1 MKTYSL
7 KILNVATGEIRFQL
21 RKLDDVSYLS
31 LAMKMENKKIE
42 KGYQVLSIY
51 ESEDLE
57 KWRMNFS

>member
-7 KILNVATGEIRFQL
+7 KILNVVTGEKRFQL

-31 LAMKMENKKIE
+31 LLMKMENKKIE

-51 ESEDLE
+51 ECEDLE
-57 KWRMNFS
+57 MNSLK

>member
-7 KILNVATGEIRFQL
+7 KILNVETKEIRFQI

-31 LAMKMENKKIE
+31 LLMKMENKKIE

-57 KWRMNFS
+57 K

>member
-7 KILNVATGEIRFQL
+7 KILNVATKEIRFQF

-31 LAMKMENKKIE
+31 LLVKMENKKIE

-51 ESEDLE
+51 ECEDLE
-57 KWRMNFS
+57 K

>member
-7 KILNVATGEIRFQL
+7 KILNVVTGEKRFQF

-31 LAMKMENKKIE
+31 LVLKMENKKIE

-51 ESEDLE
+51 ECEDLE
-57 KWRMNFS
+57 K

>member
-7 KILNVATGEIRFQL
+7 KILNVTTGEIRFQF

-31 LAMKMENKKIE
+31 LVMKMENKKIE

-51 ESEDLE
+51 ECEDLE
-57 KWRMNFS
+57 K